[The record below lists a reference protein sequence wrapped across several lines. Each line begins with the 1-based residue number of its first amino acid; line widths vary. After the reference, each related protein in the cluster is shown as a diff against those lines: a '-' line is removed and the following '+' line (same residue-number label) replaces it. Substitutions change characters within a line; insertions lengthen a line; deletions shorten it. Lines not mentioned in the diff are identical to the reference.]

1 MWGFILLILHFL
13 ITSIFY
19 LLQRSPDTQ
28 IDYETYDWT
37 KLDPT
42 SEETKKLVNQY
53 FSWTGT
59 DKKGRKFNQGKIF
72 K

>member
-1 MWGFILLILHFL
+1 
-13 ITSIFY
+13 
-19 LLQRSPDTQ
+19 LQLSPDWQ
-28 IDYETYDWT
+28 VDYEVYDWK

-42 SEETKKLVNQY
+42 SQTTKDLVAQY
-53 FSWTGT
+53 LSWTGT